1 MPAILDGLTQP
12 QARAAALRGP
22 VLVLAGTGTGKTR
35 TLTAAVAHRI
45 GHDGILSAR
54 ILAVT
59 FTNKAAAE
67 ILDRIRA
74 ARRRRGRAAMDRH
87 LRRPRRAPASQ

>member
-1 MPAILDGLTQP
+1 MRGILDVLTQP

-22 VLVLAGTGTGKTR
+22 VLVLAGAGTGKTR
-35 TLTAAVAHRI
+35 TLTAAVARRI
-45 GHDGILSAR
+45 AYDGIPSGR

-67 ILDRIRA
+67 MLDRI
-74 ARRRRGRAAMDRH
+74 RAAMDRH
-87 LRRPRRAPASQ
+87 LPRPRRAPASQ